1 MGFNEADQLEWLKQ
15 DLAQNAKNKEVVVFV
30 HKPLNTPQTP
40 SPDNTKAFIDLLSQ
54 YQTRLVMVGH
64 THVNDVAQD
73 TIPGANHVTTVSSAY
88 TIDKSPNGFRMVNF
102 QGGKQDQKYKM
113 YDVKQSAAIVHPAAG
128 SEVPK
133 GK

>member
-1 MGFNEADQLEWLKQ
+1 MEWLKQ

-40 SPDNTKAFIDLLSQ
+40 SPDKTKEFIDVLSQ

-73 TIPGANHVTTVSSAY
+73 TIPGANHVTTVSSSY
-88 TIDKSPNGFRMVNF
+88 TIDQMPNGFRIPLIS
-102 QGGKQDQKYKM
+102 K
-113 YDVKQSAAIVHPAAG
+113 AG
-128 SEVPK
+128 NRTISLK
-133 GK
+133 CMM